1 MNAGAEDRN
10 MTESGG
16 GMDLFSGLD
25 GEHSN
30 KRMGGAS
37 LQMLPT
43 CSDNPLVRAAVRLLN
58 LIVQLRMTTAMP
70 DITQLRQSLVDEI
83 RFFEAQALAGNVARD
98 EIIGARYCLCTALD
112 EAAGQT
118 PWGGNGAWARHSL
131 LVAFHNET
139 WGGEKYY
146 QLLARLA
153 QNPQRH
159 HALIELLYY
168 CNMLGFEGRFRIAEN
183 GHAQLE
189 ILKRRIA
196 TLLHSAEGY
205 EQRLSSHW
213 RGVEM
218 RREIWRMVP
227 PWVVAAACAL
237 LAFAVYVGL
246 RFTLAAAS
254 DPVFVRLSALKP
266 PSIVVDEP
274 LLRSTPPRLQR
285 FLEPEIRAGLLEV
298 RDLPDRSIVILKGDG
313 LFASGSIDIRANYLD
328 VLTRVARALDETD
341 GSVLVTGYTD
351 NVAIRSVRFPS
362 NWELSQARAQAV
374 AQLLAGHMRDFE
386 RVRAEGRGEAN
397 PIAANNTQEGR
408 ARNRRVEIILMLSGE
423 EILRQLNPIPGT
435 QATEARL

>member
-1 MNAGAEDRN
+1 MAGHV
-10 MTESGG
+10 GG
-16 GMDLFSGLD
+16 GDLFSGLD
-25 GEHSN
+25 SSHIGE
-30 KRMGGAS
+30 RMAS
-37 LQMLPT
+37 TPAPPRQALQMPPT
-43 CSDNPLVRAAVRLLN
+43 CSDNPLVQAATRLLN
-58 LIVQLRMTTAMP
+58 LIAQLRMTSAMT
-70 DITQLRQSLVDEI
+70 DMVQLRQSLIDEI
-83 RFFEAQALAGNVARD
+83 RFFEAQALAANVARD

-159 HALIELLYY
+159 HALIELLYH

-196 TLLHSAEGY
+196 TLLHSTESY

-213 RGVEM
+213 RGVETH
-218 RREIWRMVP
+218 REVWRMVP
-227 PWVVAAACAL
+227 PWVIAVACAL

-246 RFTLAAAS
+246 RFALATAS

-266 PSIVVDEP
+266 PSLVVDTP
-274 LLRSTPPRLQR
+274 LPRPTPPRLRR

-298 RDLPDRSIVILKGDG
+298 HDLPDRSTVILKGDG

-328 VLTRVARALDETD
+328 VLTRVAQALDEID
-341 GSVLVTGYTD
+341 GSVIVTGYTD
-351 NVAIRSVRFPS
+351 NIAIRSMRFPS
-362 NWELSQARAQAV
+362 NWHLSQARAQAV
-374 AQLLAGHMRDFE
+374 AQLLAGHMRDFD

-397 PIAANNTQEGR
+397 PIADNSTQEGR
-408 ARNRRVEIILMLSGE
+408 ALNRRVEITLMLSGE
-423 EILRQLNPIPGT
+423 EILRQLNPTPEQ
-435 QATEARL
+435 QATETRP